1 MFCYMSYQIR
11 YSKKKEEILMGLC
24 MVFFYGHFAIS
35 LNRDE
40 IVKFYALFPCHE
52 ESNIKYTAQCIINKQ
67 KMHLRPIYICVM
79 VTIYI
84 SYSALTL
91 ITSLTP
97 ILKKCQNMRQ
107 KTKTTHFLSFFSN
120 LGLKDQY

>member
-1 MFCYMSYQIR
+1 
-11 YSKKKEEILMGLC
+11 MGLC

-97 ILKKCQNMRQ
+97 ILKKMSKYETENENY
-107 KTKTTHFLSFFSN
+107 TFFIV
-120 LGLKDQY
+120 LL